1 MAATGSELRK
11 QLRKRSSPL
20 YPGPNVCAR
29 TTSSRVR
36 SIRNRLEVSR

>member
-11 QLRKRSSPL
+11 QLRKRSSSP
-20 YPGPNVCAR
+20 YPGPKVYAR

-36 SIRNRLEVSR
+36 SLRNRLEVSR